1 MRTTWNLLRA
11 ELSAH
16 AAALRAFAI
25 VAAIITAANLA
36 MGGATPAIAVCA
48 LTAAFLPGVFFAQDE
63 RARLDVMYSI
73 LPVTRTQLVVG
84 RYQLIAFI
92 AAVVTLAGLGVARI
106 DELVRGPQ
114 ASPIPLST
122 AAVAGMVLAV
132 VGAIAAVQLPLFFA
146 LGHART
152 GMYSNGAIMILML
165 GGMILI
171 RQFPALATTLLDW
184 ASRPRTGPAGL
195 GAAVGLLAVSAA
207 CSIRFY
213 RRRSL

>member
-36 MGGATPAIAVCA
+36 IGGATPAIAVCA

-63 RARLDVMYSI
+63 RAHLDAMYSI

-84 RYQLIAFI
+84 RYLLIAFI

-132 VGAIAAVQLPLFFA
+132 VGGRFCRNLRIRAGPTLFPS
-146 LGHART
+146 L
-152 GMYSNGAIMILML
+152 Y
-165 GGMILI
+165 
-171 RQFPALATTLLDW
+171 TLC
-184 ASRPRTGPAGL
+184 P
-195 GAAVGLLAVSAA
+195 
-207 CSIRFY
+207 
-213 RRRSL
+213 RRSGVRGSMRSGVPSVLILRLRHAHGSGPPDRRQAIQSSA

>member
-48 LTAAFLPGVFFAQDE
+48 LTAALLPGVFFAQDE
-63 RARLDVMYSI
+63 RAHLDAMYSI

-84 RYQLIAFI
+84 RYLLVALS
-92 AAVVTLAGLGVARI
+92 AAATTLTGVVVAWA
-106 DELVRGPQ
+106 DSLVRGPQ

-184 ASRPRTGPAGL
+184 AGRPFIGPAGL
-195 GAAVGLLAVSAA
+195 GVAAALLAVSAA
-207 CSIRFY
+207 CSIRLF

>member
-16 AAALRAFAI
+16 AVALRNFAI

-36 MGGATPAIAVCA
+36 LGGAMPAVAVCT
-48 LTAAFLPGVFFAQDE
+48 LTTAFLPGALFAQDE
-63 RARLDVMYSI
+63 RAHLDAMHAI
-73 LPVTRTQLVVG
+73 LPVTRTQFVLG
-84 RYQLIAFI
+84 RYLLVTLS
-92 AAVVTLAGLGVARI
+92 AAATTLAGLGIARI

>member
-1 MRTTWNLLRA
+1 M
-11 ELSAH
+11 
-16 AAALRAFAI
+16 
-25 VAAIITAANLA
+25 
-36 MGGATPAIAVCA
+36 CA

-63 RARLDVMYSI
+63 RAHLDAMYSI

-84 RYQLIAFI
+84 RYLLVALS
-92 AAVVTLAGLGVARI
+92 AAATTLAGVVVAWA
-106 DELVRGPQ
+106 DSLVRGPQ

-207 CSIRFY
+207 CSIRLY